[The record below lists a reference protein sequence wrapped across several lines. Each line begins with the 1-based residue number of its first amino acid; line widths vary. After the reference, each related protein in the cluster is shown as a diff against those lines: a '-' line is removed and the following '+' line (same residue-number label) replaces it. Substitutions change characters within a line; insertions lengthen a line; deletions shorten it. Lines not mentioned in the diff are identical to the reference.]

1 LNSIKLASRSPQT
14 SAGDGLNR
22 LKTAVKP
29 LSGRMIDR
37 RTAVGRTLEQWR
49 NDLLA
54 DLGGRE
60 AVSVQERAIVDLAVR
75 TKLLLDSIDA
85 WLLVQPSLVDKRH
98 RCLLPVVRER
108 TQLADALSRY
118 LGQLGLKRRN
128 ESSTTLI
135 QQIRNIKAAL
145 ASAVDP
151 RVELE
156 EQQLAALSANPTET
170 VTR

>member
-1 LNSIKLASRSPQT
+1 
-14 SAGDGLNR
+14 
-22 LKTAVKP
+22 
-29 LSGRMIDR
+29 MIDR